1 MRLQLGYVP
10 LTDAAAMIAMV
21 EGGFAAREGMR
32 VDLVAEPSWAT
43 LRDKLALGL
52 LDGAHLLAPLALAS
66 HLGLSGPPARL
77 IAPAALARNGNA
89 VTVSLALWQAM
100 APASDAL
107 PDVAR
112 ALARLA
118 EPRFA
123 AGRPLCL
130 ATVHPFSSHTYQLGR
145 LLALGGGRLDLV
157 RLVVV
162 PPPRTVES
170 LRRGLIDGFCVGA
183 PWNSVAVAAGVGRIA
198 ALGVDIAP
206 ACPEKVLT
214 LAAEMEERAA
224 PLLRAL
230 KAAARWCGT
239 PEHWP
244 DLARL
249 LGGRRHLDVDPDL
262 ILRGLRGDLPVA
274 ADGSVR
280 AAPDYLV
287 LGEDALSL
295 EPGTAT
301 WLLDEMAAAR
311 QLVDA
316 AAARRAAEGFL
327 RPDLLAA
334 CD

>member
-10 LTDAAAMIAMV
+10 LTDAAAVIAMV
-21 EGGFAAREGMR
+21 EGGFAAREGLS

-66 HLGLSGPPARL
+66 HIGLSGPPARL

-89 VTVSLALWQAM
+89 VTVSLPLWEAM

-112 ALARLA
+112 ALAALA
-118 EPRFA
+118 ETRFA
-123 AGRPLCL
+123 AGRPLCF

-145 LLALGGGRLDLV
+145 LLALGGGRLDLL

-183 PWNSVAVAAGVGRIA
+183 PWSSVAVAAGVGRVA
-198 ALGVDIAP
+198 ALGVAIAP
-206 ACPEKVLT
+206 GCPEKVLA
-214 LAAEMEERAA
+214 LPAEMADRAA

-249 LGGRRHLDVDPDL
+249 LGARRHLDVDPDL
-262 ILRGLRGDLPVA
+262 ILRGLRGELLVA
-274 ADGSVR
+274 PGGHLR
-280 AAPDYLV
+280 QAPDYLV
-287 LGEDALSL
+287 LGEEALTPAPDAVAWML
-295 EPGTAT
+295 E
-301 WLLDEMAAAR
+301 EMAAAG
-311 QLVDA
+311 QPVDA
-316 AAARRAAEGFL
+316 AQAERAAGFL